1 MGSNE
6 IPTHRN
12 KQIGNGFIKIPHVLI
27 LGAGASK
34 ASFPNGDL
42 NGLTM
47 PLMNDLVE
55 VVGLNDLLKSSGIK
69 YEDENFE
76 AIFSHIAN
84 VAEKEELR
92 KELEKEI
99 FAYFSGMQ
107 IRDELTIYDKLILS
121 LRDKDIIATFNW
133 DPLLLY
139 AYRRCGNYFESFK
152 IKMPELVFL
161 HGNVALGVCY
171 EDKVL
176 GPMDSACSKCS
187 KRFVQTPL
195 LYPILKNDYTNDL
208 VIKQQWDK
216 LRYHIGEAYFVT
228 IFGYSAPAADTEAIK
243 LMHEVW
249 EKNPRKEL
257 AEIEII
263 DKKEH
268 DILLD
273 NWKNF
278 IVREHY
284 RIRRSVNNS
293 YLFQHPRRTIEAFF
307 DCFLQNSPWPENPM
321 PNCDTFEEM
330 ADWFAPLLNEEREI
344 TD

>member
-1 MGSNE
+1 MDSNE

-12 KQIGNGFIKIPHVLI
+12 KKLGNGFINIPHVLI

-47 PLMNDLVE
+47 PLMKDLVE

-69 YEDENFE
+69 YENENFE
-76 AIFSHIAN
+76 VIFSHIVN

-99 FAYFSGMQ
+99 FAYFSKMRMQ
-107 IRDELTIYDKLILS
+107 DELTIYDKLILS

-139 AYRRCGNYFESFK
+139 AYRRCGNYFNSFK
-152 IKMPELVFL
+152 IRLPEIVFL
-161 HGNVALGVCY
+161 HGNVALGVC
-171 EDKVL
+171 EKDKIL
-176 GPMDSACSKCS
+176 SPMDSICPKCQ
-187 KRFVQTPL
+187 KRFKQVQL
-195 LYPILKNDYTNDL
+195 LYPILKKDYTSNA
-208 VIKQQWDK
+208 VIKEQWDK
-216 LRYHIGEAYFVT
+216 LKYHISEAYFVT
-228 IFGYSAPAADTEAIK
+228 IFGYSAPATDTEAIK
-243 LMHEVW
+243 LMHDTLEI
-249 EKNPRKEL
+249 NPRKEL
-257 AEIEII
+257 TEIEII
-263 DKKEH
+263 DTKEH

-273 NWKNF
+273 NWRNF
-278 IVREHY
+278 IVRHY
-284 RIRRSVNNS
+284 RMSKSVNNS

-321 PNCDTFEEM
+321 LNCHTFEEM
-330 ADWFAPLLNEEREI
+330 ADWLAPLLNEEREI
-344 TD
+344 TN